1 MSNYSSP
8 YLDSNPLTSS
18 PVASSRNTATS
29 GTLNYHHSSTN
40 WNGIS
45 EDSSPATNSSS
56 NSTNNNSNSNKTA
69 VTPFQTYPK
78 RDGITIDASLGKTD
92 LMGLDMSGF
101 RIKRLPIEL
110 FHFGFMMELR
120 LANNF
125 LTNLPSEI
133 GLLRTLTSLDLSN
146 NQLTSLPRELAKLT
160 NLTELLVYNNQLTQ
174 LPSEFGYLYQCQ
186 TLGIEGNPIME
197 PILSILHSQ
206 GSSYIIPFLRD
217 HMISKHWRLVQVII
231 LITNLFIIFT
241 SLQILIPRWKDFG
254 TLWTST
260 LTWILATHSPC

>member
-8 YLDSNPLTSS
+8 YLDLNSLTSS
-18 PVASSRNTATS
+18 PVASSRNPTTA
-29 GTLNYHHSSTN
+29 
-40 WNGIS
+40 
-45 EDSSPATNSSS
+45 
-56 NSTNNNSNSNKTA
+56 NSNSNSNYHQKWGGIIEDSSSSASANSNTSSTGVKSA
-69 VTPFQTYPK
+69 TVTPFQTYPK

-125 LTNLPSEI
+125 LTNLPAEI

-146 NQLTSLPRELAKLT
+146 NQLSSLPRELSKLT
-160 NLTELLVYNNQLTQ
+160 NLTELLLYNNQLTQ

-197 PILSILHSQ
+197 PILSIMHSQ

-217 HMISKHWRLVQVII
+217 HMISKNI
-231 LITNLFIIFT
+231 
-241 SLQILIPRWKDFG
+241 
-254 TLWTST
+254 
-260 LTWILATHSPC
+260 

>member
-8 YLDSNPLTSS
+8 YLDMNSLSSS
-18 PVASSRNTATS
+18 PGAAGRNAGGGTS
-29 GTLNYHHSSTN
+29 YHHSPNN
-40 WNGIS
+40 WNGIID
-45 EDSSPATNSSS
+45 DSASTSSTGNSSTS
-56 NSTNNNSNSNKTA
+56 SKTA

-92 LMGLDMSGF
+92 LMGLDMSCF
-101 RIKRLPIEL
+101 RIKKLPIEL
-110 FHFGFMMELR
+110 FHFGFMTELR

-125 LTNLPSEI
+125 LTNLPAEI

-146 NQLTSLPRELAKLT
+146 NQLTSLPRDLSKLT

-174 LPSEFGYLYQCQ
+174 LPSELGYLYPCQ

-206 GSSYIIPFLRD
+206 GSSYVIPFLRD
-217 HMISKHWRLVQVII
+217 HMISTGL
-231 LITNLFIIFT
+231 IFT
-241 SLQILIPRWKDFG
+241 FYHLCSLFCI
-254 TLWTST
+254 S
-260 LTWILATHSPC
+260 